1 MQSQE
6 LRDLSKEL
14 QNNLSKLIEKRRNWE
29 NHWQQVS
36 DYCLPRKADI
46 TKERSPGDKR
56 HSLVFDGTAIHSLEL
71 LAASLHGMLTS
82 SASRWFQ
89 LRFSETGLN
98 SIDEA
103 KEWLDDATNRLYDA
117 YAKSNFQQE
126 IFECY
131 HDLIA
136 FGTSCVL
143 IEEDN
148 KTDIFRFSTRHI
160 REIYIEENEKGFV
173 DQIYRRFKL
182 TLANAINKFGY
193 DNVSQEIQRKH
204 LKSPLE
210 EIEIIHCCRPR
221 TIYNENK
228 LDKKNMPIQSIYF
241 EYKNGHIIS
250 IGGFKEMPYVIP
262 RYLKSST
269 ENYGRSPSMSA
280 LGEIKVLNKMVEV
293 MLKAAQK
300 QVDPVLMVPDDQ
312 VSLGTIRTSPGA
324 INYYRSNSRD
334 RIEPL
339 QIGANNQLGI
349 AMENQRREAI
359 SKTFHVDQLLMSTDR
374 TQTATEVVQR
384 NEEKMRILGPVLYR
398 LQQELLHP
406 LIIRCFNIMLRKKLF
421 TQAPEIL
428 QDQEIQ
434 IEYVSPMAIAQKS
447 QELQS
452 VMKALDIFG
461 SISQVVPI
469 QDWLDEPGL
478 VKHLQSTLGLPAKLL
493 KSESEVAQIRAEK
506 AAQAQQQMEQQQ
518 MLQETEMARNAA
530 PLAKVI
536 NDGPKQ

>member
-6 LRDLSKEL
+6 LRDISKEL

-56 HSLVFDGTAIHSLEL
+56 HSLVFDGTAIHALEL

-82 SASRWFQ
+82 SANRWFQ
-89 LRFSETGLN
+89 LRFSEINLN
-98 SIDEA
+98 SMDEA

-117 YAKSNFQQE
+117 FAKSNFQQNV
-126 IFECY
+126 FECY

-136 FGTSCVL
+136 FGTSCIL
-143 IEEDN
+143 IEED

-160 REIYIEENEKGFV
+160 KEIYIEENEKGFV
-173 DQIYRRFKL
+173 DQVYRRFKL
-182 TLANAINKFGY
+182 TLSNAVSKFGY

-210 EIEIIHCCRPR
+210 EVEIIHCCRPR
-221 TIYNENK
+221 TIYNQNK

-241 EYKNGHIIS
+241 EYGNSHIIS

-269 ENYGRSPSMSA
+269 EIYGRSPAMSA

-312 VSLGTIRTSPGA
+312 VSLGTIRTAPGA

-349 AMENQRREAI
+349 AMENQRRDAI
-359 SKTFHVDQLLMSTDR
+359 SKTFHVDQLLIASNRNM
-374 TQTATEVVQR
+374 TATEVVQR
-384 NEEKMRILGPVLYR
+384 NEEKTRILGPVLYR

-421 TQAPEIL
+421 TQAPEVL
-428 QDQEIQ
+428 QNQEIQ

-452 VMKALDIFG
+452 VMKALEIFG
-461 SISQVVPI
+461 SISQVVPV
-469 QDWLDEPGL
+469 QDWLDESGL
-478 VKHLQSTLGLPAKLL
+478 VKHLQSTLGLPAKLM

-536 NDGPKQ
+536 NEGPKQ

>member
-1 MQSQE
+1 
-6 LRDLSKEL
+6 
-14 QNNLSKLIEKRRNWE
+14 
-29 NHWQQVS
+29 
-36 DYCLPRKADI
+36 
-46 TKERSPGDKR
+46 
-56 HSLVFDGTAIHSLEL
+56 
-71 LAASLHGMLTS
+71 
-82 SASRWFQ
+82 
-89 LRFSETGLN
+89 
-98 SIDEA
+98 
-103 KEWLDDATNRLYDA
+103 
-117 YAKSNFQQE
+117 
-126 IFECY
+126 
-131 HDLIA
+131 
-136 FGTSCVL
+136 
-143 IEEDN
+143 
-148 KTDIFRFSTRHI
+148 
-160 REIYIEENEKGFV
+160 
-173 DQIYRRFKL
+173 
-182 TLANAINKFGY
+182 
-193 DNVSQEIQRKH
+193 
-204 LKSPLE
+204 
-210 EIEIIHCCRPR
+210 
-221 TIYNENK
+221 
-228 LDKKNMPIQSIYF
+228 
-241 EYKNGHIIS
+241 
-250 IGGFKEMPYVIP
+250 
-262 RYLKSST
+262 
-269 ENYGRSPSMSA
+269 
-280 LGEIKVLNKMVEV
+280 MVEV

-312 VSLGTIRTSPGA
+312 VSLGTIRTAPGS

-349 AMENQRREAI
+349 AMENQRRDAI

-428 QDQEIQ
+428 QNQEIQ

-452 VMKALDIFG
+452 VMKALEIFG
-461 SISQVVPI
+461 SISQVVPV
-469 QDWLDEPGL
+469 QDWLDESGL
-478 VKHLQSTLGLPAKLL
+478 VKHLQSTLGLPAKLM

-536 NDGPKQ
+536 NEGPKQ

>member
-6 LRDLSKEL
+6 LRDISKEL

-56 HSLVFDGTAIHSLEL
+56 HALVFDGTAIHALEL
-71 LAASLHGMLTS
+71 LASSLHGFLTS
-82 SASRWFQ
+82 SANRWFA
-89 LRFSETGLN
+89 LRFTETGLN
-98 SIDEA
+98 AMDEA
-103 KEWLDDATNRLYDA
+103 KEWLDDATNRMYNA
-117 YAKSNFQQE
+117 FAKSNFQQE

-131 HDLIA
+131 HDIVA

-143 IEEDN
+143 IEED
-148 KTDIFRFSTRHI
+148 KEDVFRFSTRHI
-160 REIYIEENEKGFV
+160 REIFIEENEKGFV
-173 DQIYRRFKL
+173 DFIYRKFKL
-182 TLANAINKFGY
+182 SLANAISKFGY

-210 EIEIIHCCRPR
+210 EVEVVHCCRPR
-221 TIYNENK
+221 TIYNKNK

-241 EYKNGHIIS
+241 EYENGHIIS

-269 ENYGRSPSMSA
+269 EIYGRSPAMAA
-280 LGEIKVLNKMVEV
+280 LSEVKVLNKMVEV
-293 MLKAAQK
+293 MLKASQK

-312 VSLGTIRTSPGA
+312 VSLSTIRTAPGS
-324 INYYRSNSRD
+324 INYYRSGSRD

-339 QIGANNQLGI
+339 QIGSNNQLGI

-359 SKTFHVDQLLMSTDR
+359 SKTFHVDQLIMSTER
-374 TQTATEVVQR
+374 NQTATEVVQR

-406 LIIRCFNIMLRKKLF
+406 LIIRCFNIMLRKNLF

-428 QDQEIQ
+428 QNQEIQ
-434 IEYVSPMAIAQKS
+434 IEYVSPMAVAQKS

-452 VMKALDIFG
+452 IIKALEVFG
-461 SISQVVPI
+461 SISQVIPI

-478 VKHLQSTLGLPAKLL
+478 VKHLQSTLGLPAKLM
-493 KSESEVAQIRAEK
+493 KSESEVEEIRAEK

>member
-6 LRDLSKEL
+6 LRNLSKEL
-14 QNNLSKLIEKRRNWE
+14 QDNLSKLIEKRRNWE

-56 HSLVFDGTAIHSLEL
+56 HALVFDGTAIHALEL

-82 SASRWFQ
+82 SANRWFQ
-89 LRFSETGLN
+89 LRFTETELN
-98 SIDEA
+98 SMDEA
-103 KEWLDDATNRLYDA
+103 KEWLDDATNRMYDA
-117 YAKSNFQQE
+117 FAKSNFQQE

-131 HDLIA
+131 HDLVA

-143 IEEDN
+143 IEED
-148 KTDIFRFSTRHI
+148 KDDVFRFSTRHI
-160 REIYIEENEKGFV
+160 KEIFIEENEKGFV
-173 DQIYRRFKL
+173 DFIYRKFKL
-182 TLANAINKFGY
+182 SLANAVSKFGY
-193 DNVSQEIQRKH
+193 DNVSQDIQRKH

-210 EIEIIHCCRPR
+210 EVSVVHCCRPR
-221 TIYNENK
+221 NIYNKNK

-241 EYKNGHIIS
+241 EHENGHIIS

-269 ENYGRSPSMSA
+269 EIYGRSPAMGA
-280 LGEIKVLNKMVEV
+280 LSEVKVLNKMVEV

-312 VSLGTIRTSPGA
+312 VSLGTIRTSPGS
-324 INYYRSNSRD
+324 INYYRSNTRD

-339 QIGANNQLGI
+339 QIGSNNQLGI

-359 SKTFHVDQLLMSTDR
+359 SKTFHVDQLLITSNRNM
-374 TQTATEVVQR
+374 TATEVVQR

-406 LIIRCFNIMLRKKLF
+406 TITRCFNIMLRKNLF

-428 QDQEIQ
+428 QNQEIQ
-434 IEYVSPMAIAQKS
+434 IEYVSPMAVAQKS

-452 VMKALDIFG
+452 IIKALEVFG
-461 SISQVVPI
+461 SISQVIPI

-478 VKHLQSTLGLPAKLL
+478 VKHLQSTLGLPAKLM
-493 KSESEVAQIRAEK
+493 KSESEVEEIRAEK

>member
-14 QNNLSKLIEKRRNWE
+14 QDNLSKLIEKRRNWE

-56 HSLVFDGTAIHSLEL
+56 HALVFDGTAIHALEL
-71 LAASLHGMLTS
+71 LASSLHGFLTS
-82 SASRWFQ
+82 SANRWFA
-89 LRFSETGLN
+89 LRFTETGLN
-98 SIDEA
+98 AMDEA
-103 KEWLDDATNRLYDA
+103 KEWLDDATNRMYNA
-117 YAKSNFQQE
+117 FAKSNFQQE

-131 HDLIA
+131 HDIVA

-143 IEEDN
+143 IEED
-148 KTDIFRFSTRHI
+148 KEDVFRFSTRHI
-160 REIYIEENEKGFV
+160 REIFIEENEKGFV
-173 DQIYRRFKL
+173 DFIYRKFKL
-182 TLANAINKFGY
+182 SLANAISKFGY

-210 EIEIIHCCRPR
+210 EVEVVHCCRPR
-221 TIYNENK
+221 TIYNKNK

-241 EYKNGHIIS
+241 EYENGHIIS

-269 ENYGRSPSMSA
+269 EIYGRSPAMAA
-280 LGEIKVLNKMVEV
+280 LSEVKVLNKMVEV
-293 MLKAAQK
+293 MLKASQK

-312 VSLGTIRTSPGA
+312 VSLSTIRTAPGS
-324 INYYRSNSRD
+324 INYYRSGSRD

-339 QIGANNQLGI
+339 QIGSNNQLGI
-349 AMENQRREAI
+349 EMENQRREAI
-359 SKTFHVDQLLMSTDR
+359 SKTFHVDQLIMSTER
-374 TQTATEVVQR
+374 NQTATEVVQR

-406 LIIRCFNIMLRKKLF
+406 LIIRCFNIMLRKNLF
-421 TQAPEIL
+421 IQAPEIL
-428 QDQEIQ
+428 QNQQIQ
-434 IEYVSPMAIAQKS
+434 IEYVSPMAVAQRS
-447 QELQS
+447 MELQS
-452 VMKALDIFG
+452 VTRALEIFG
-461 SISQVVPI
+461 SISQVIPI

-478 VKHLQSTLGLPAKLL
+478 VKHLQATLGLPAKLM
-493 KSESEVAQIRAEK
+493 KSENEVAQIRAQR

-530 PLAKVI
+530 PLAKVV

>member
-56 HSLVFDGTAIHSLEL
+56 HALVFDGTAIHALEL
-71 LAASLHGMLTS
+71 LASSLHGFLTS
-82 SASRWFQ
+82 SANRWFA
-89 LRFSETGLN
+89 LRFTETGLN
-98 SIDEA
+98 AMDEA
-103 KEWLDDATNRLYDA
+103 KEWLDDATNRMYNA
-117 YAKSNFQQE
+117 FAKSNFQQE

-131 HDLIA
+131 HDIVA

-143 IEEDN
+143 IEED
-148 KTDIFRFSTRHI
+148 KEDVFRFSTRHI
-160 REIYIEENEKGFV
+160 REIFIEENEKGFV
-173 DQIYRRFKL
+173 DFIYRKFKL
-182 TLANAINKFGY
+182 SLANAISKFGY

-210 EIEIIHCCRPR
+210 EVEVVHCCRPR
-221 TIYNENK
+221 TIYNKNK

-241 EYKNGHIIS
+241 EYENGHIIS

-269 ENYGRSPSMSA
+269 EIYGRSPAMAA
-280 LGEIKVLNKMVEV
+280 LSEVKVLNKMVEV
-293 MLKAAQK
+293 MLKASQK

-312 VSLGTIRTSPGA
+312 VSLSTIRTAPGS
-324 INYYRSNSRD
+324 INYYRSGSRD

-339 QIGANNQLGI
+339 QIGSNNQLGI

-359 SKTFHVDQLLMSTDR
+359 SKTFHVDQLIMSTER
-374 TQTATEVVQR
+374 NQTATEVVQR

-406 LIIRCFNIMLRKKLF
+406 LIIRCFNIMLRKNLF
-421 TQAPEIL
+421 TQAPDIL
-428 QDQEIQ
+428 QNQQIQ
-434 IEYVSPMAIAQKS
+434 IEYVSPMAVAQRS
-447 QELQS
+447 MELQS
-452 VMKALDIFG
+452 VTRALEIFG
-461 SISQVVPI
+461 SISQVIPI

-478 VKHLQSTLGLPAKLL
+478 VKHLQSTLGLPAKLM
-493 KSESEVAQIRAEK
+493 KSESEVEEIRAEK

-530 PLAKVI
+530 PLAKVV